1 MFLGRVTDLA
11 AVEVIGVDKSEECV
25 RRRLTPGDSLM
36 AEGLIINTMRGNLT
50 FARSASEAFALP
62 IIRERTTQNPRKI

>member
-1 MFLGRVTDLA
+1 MIDFGMKSRV
-11 AVEVIGVDKSEECV
+11 KCV
-25 RRRLTPGDSLM
+25 SMEADSRGLLDGW
-36 AEGLIINTMRGNLT
+36 GLIINTMRGNLT

>member
-1 MFLGRVTDLA
+1 M
-11 AVEVIGVDKSEECV
+11 CV
-25 RRRLTPGDSLM
+25 LMERDSRGLLDGW
-36 AEGLIINTMRGNLT
+36 GLIINTMRGNLT